1 MKRFNEW
8 SDRMDEKLKNID
20 WKEILYFLWPISVFF
35 KRKPKNETGKA
46 FIYDTKLGNPI
57 QIRST
62 KNMSNME
69 MLYRNDFF
77 TSGAGNASTS
87 GAGNAST
94 SGNFAMDM
102 YKAGIARD
110 ICEQIMKG
118 DLIDWATEDT
128 QNGTQ
133 ITGRIIVNKF

>member
-20 WKEILYFLWPISVFF
+20 WKEMLYFLWPISMFF

-46 FIYDTKLGNPI
+46 FIYDTKIGNPI

-62 KNMSNME
+62 RNMSNME
-69 MLYRNDFF
+69 MMYGTDF
-77 TSGAGNASTS
+77 STS
-87 GAGNAST
+87 GSTNAST

-102 YKAGIARD
+102 YKAGIARE

>member
-20 WKEILYFLWPISVFF
+20 WKEMLYFLWPISMFF

-46 FIYDTKLGNPI
+46 FIYDTKIGNPI

-69 MLYRNDFF
+69 MLYGTDF
-77 TSGAGNASTS
+77 STS
-87 GAGNAST
+87 GSGNAST

>member
-20 WKEILYFLWPISVFF
+20 WKEMLYFLWPISMFF

-46 FIYDTKLGNPI
+46 FIYDTKIGNPI

-62 KNMSNME
+62 RNMSNME
-69 MLYRNDFF
+69 MMYGTDF
-77 TSGAGNASTS
+77 STS
-87 GAGNAST
+87 GSGNAST

-102 YKAGIARD
+102 YKAGIARE

>member
-69 MLYRNDFF
+69 MLYGTDF
-77 TSGAGNASTS
+77 STS